1 MMKINDKLAH
11 YLVNLAISMVGFLS
25 VPLAVGLSIG
35 ASLGKEYRDS
45 KATGNHWCWY
55 DILADLGGLA
65 TGLLLILI
73 VKG

>member
-35 ASLGKEYRDS
+35 ASLGKEYGDS